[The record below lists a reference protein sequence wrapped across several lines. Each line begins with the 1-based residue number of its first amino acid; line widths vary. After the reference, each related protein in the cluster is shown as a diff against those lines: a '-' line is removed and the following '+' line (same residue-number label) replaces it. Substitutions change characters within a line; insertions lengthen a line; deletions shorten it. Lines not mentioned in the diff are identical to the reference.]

1 MPDLN
6 FDGKEYDL
14 DESSEDAK
22 STVASLRF
30 VENRMLDLSRELAVY
45 NAAKLA
51 YVQSLN
57 MELDKSNIKP
67 FEIEEEVVEID

>member
-1 MPDLN
+1 MPDLT
-6 FDGKEYDL
+6 FDGKDFDL
-14 DESSEDAK
+14 DDLSEDAK

-30 VENRMLDLSRELAVY
+30 VENQILELSREVAVY

-57 MELDKSNIKP
+57 EELNKSNIKP
-67 FEIEEEVVEID
+67 FQVEEETVEIT